1 MEIREL
7 YAVQGKSI
15 DEILFSVHEE
25 VEVGVIKSYLLAIW
39 KKRMARMR
47 EINRE

>member
-1 MEIREL
+1 MQFKEKVL
-7 YAVQGKSI
+7 M
-15 DEILFSVHEE
+15 ILFFVHEE

-39 KKRMARMR
+39 RKRMARMR